1 MNRNILI
8 VQCSECNLIMG
19 NKPGKPDPNGK
30 NISHGVCSDCLPI
43 LYADDFS
50 EEEIEQLVIKARNK
64 RRQLK
69 MKIRYRLINIFRQF
83 KFRLQPAAPVGV

>member
-43 LYADDFS
+43 LYADDF
-50 EEEIEQLVIKARNK
+50 
-64 RRQLK
+64 
-69 MKIRYRLINIFRQF
+69 
-83 KFRLQPAAPVGV
+83 P